1 MEDVRTWFGLLT
13 QRVYGLRHK
22 IVQNNKFVENGL
34 ENWAFVNQI
43 TEKLILMLT
52 KRKIKGVC
60 QGITLSDWSENT
72 DS

>member
-13 QRVYGLRHK
+13 QQVYGLRHK

-43 TEKLILMLT
+43 TEK
-52 KRKIKGVC
+52 
-60 QGITLSDWSENT
+60 
-72 DS
+72 